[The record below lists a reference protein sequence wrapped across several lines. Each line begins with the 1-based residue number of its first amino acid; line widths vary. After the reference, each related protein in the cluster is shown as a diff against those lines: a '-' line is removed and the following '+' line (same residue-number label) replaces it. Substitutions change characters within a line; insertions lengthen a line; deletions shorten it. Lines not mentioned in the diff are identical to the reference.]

1 MKTCFVVCP
10 IGETGSPTRKRS
22 DQVFKFIIAPAC
34 ETNGFEPT
42 RSDKSYAVDKI
53 DQTIITQL
61 ETADL
66 VIADLSGHNPNA
78 FFELGYRSALKK
90 PLIHIAAEGESL
102 PFDVSAI
109 RTIFYD
115 LSDPDKL
122 EECRNRLSETINTL
136 YIGETSVADAT
147 TPAQPQ
153 QHINTQI
160 LTLLLEIRDSVS
172 DIKTLT
178 EESNTKL
185 IEQVISAF
193 ASKMQTVSSPQDK
206 AMEIFFHELMKNPD
220 KTMGTLSR
228 LSTIKLPNRP

>member
-10 IGETGSPTRKRS
+10 IGDVGSPIRKRS
-22 DQVFKFIIAPAC
+22 DQVFKYIISPAC
-34 ETNGFEPT
+34 ESNGFEPT

-53 DQTIITQL
+53 DQTIITHL
-61 ETADL
+61 ESADL
-66 VIADLSGHNPNA
+66 VIADLSDHNPNA
-78 FFELGYRSALKK
+78 FFELGYRTALKK

-102 PFDVSAI
+102 PFDVSGI

-122 EECRNRLSETINTL
+122 EECRNRLSETIKTL
-136 YIGETSVADAT
+136 SIEDIPDDDTVLSA
-147 TPAQPQ
+147 PPQ

-160 LTLLLEIRDSVS
+160 LTLLLEIRDTVA
-172 DIKTLT
+172 DVKTLT

-193 ASKMQTVSSPQDK
+193 ASKMQSVSTPQDK
-206 AMEIFFHELMKNPD
+206 AMEIFFQEFMKNPQ
-220 KTMGTLSR
+220 K
-228 LSTIKLPNRP
+228 TIKAMNQLSKIDFPN